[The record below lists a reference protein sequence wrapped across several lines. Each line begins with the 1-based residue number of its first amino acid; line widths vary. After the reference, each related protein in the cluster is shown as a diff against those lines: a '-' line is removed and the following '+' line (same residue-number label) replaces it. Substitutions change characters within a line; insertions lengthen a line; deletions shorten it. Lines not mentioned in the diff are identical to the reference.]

1 MRILGAV
8 LIFFAME
15 VAVAKTTIGNPSSR
29 RTKENLVNLAKEKQ
43 EEADKAREAVRY
55 VDREPYVPQ
64 LYDYGAELGATSG
77 ELSYYTLGAAIGF
90 HAGTCIFS
98 ASQSCQQYMD
108 IIFDATGRDSHTHYL
123 GLGSLR
129 WQWVNFPSSWSMLT
143 RVLAGVNN
151 QIVPS
156 GVRQYFVY
164 GGGIGITTYLHPKA
178 DLRFEYRAY
187 HADQLYH
194 QVTFSV
200 LLKMERW
207 IEFFAEKLKDIGVG
221 TAEVTGAVIQGTAGV
236 VEDTATGAAELTGI
250 KDKSNQSDKSGDKKK

>member
-1 MRILGAV
+1 MRILGII
-8 LIFFAME
+8 LIFFVTE
-15 VAVAKTTIGNPSSR
+15 VVFAKTTIGNPSSR

-43 EEADKAREAVRY
+43 QEADKAREAVRY

-90 HAGTCIFS
+90 HTGTCIFS
-98 ASQSCQQYMD
+98 NSQSCQQYAD

-143 RVLAGVNN
+143 RVLIGANN
-151 QIVPS
+151 QIVPT
-156 GVRQYFVY
+156 GVKQYFVY

-221 TAEVTGAVIQGTAGV
+221 TAEVTGTVIKSTADV
-236 VEDTATGAAELTGI
+236 VGDTATGAAELTGI
-250 KDKSNQSDKSGDKKK
+250 KDKSDEKKSDDKKK